1 MTDIVKQSKSVVI
14 YINPYA
20 HTVRLTLEGEG
31 PGAFA
36 EFFEEEYPESFTAC
50 GDYSAAVDHALTEIY
65 KKAQI
70 PPVGATVI
78 IPARLL
84 TVDYITIPTIKRGK
98 IGDAFETEYKILY
111 HHHEKLY
118 KAETMVASNRI
129 NSTFRLTVVKKEFI
143 DGIKEVTAKYKLVS
157 RDFVPEPCAVA
168 DAAYML
174 HPQLKK
180 TACIIA
186 DVRRSDTLITVCGKD
201 VLLGSYSLPFGWEFL
216 TGEVVDET
224 ELYTHDSADLVLL
237 NARERAKAMKL
248 TTFDDININSKKP
261 RDDNSPPPPEE
272 EFSDEETLNFDEET
286 DEEPEEREVRPAQP
300 KKVKSKRKLPAYML
314 RDLPESEEGVILE
327 NFRNIQKRILLIE
340 RQCELSGYL
349 PKIETVCL
357 NLPKE
362 FEMIASKLNADTE
375 HNKLHWMNLPVKSNP
390 KISSVGLYQFTARE
404 MKNNS
409 RFPVF

>member
-1 MTDIVKQSKSVVI
+1 MRARPPERRRAGNHDMTSAEIRRSFLDFFAARGHRI
-14 YINPYA
+14 YPSAPLVPHGDATLLFTNAGMVPFKEIFLGREAAASPRAVSSQKCLRVSGKHNDLENVGPSPRH
-20 HTVRLTLEGEG
+20 HTFFEMLGNFSFGDYFKKEAI
-31 PGAFA
+31 AFA
-36 EFFEEEYPESFTAC
+36 
-50 GDYSAAVDHALTEIY
+50 
-65 KKAQI
+65 
-70 PPVGATVI
+70 
-78 IPARLL
+78 
-84 TVDYITIPTIKRGK
+84 
-98 IGDAFETEYKILY
+98 
-111 HHHEKLY
+111 
-118 KAETMVASNRI
+118 
-129 NSTFRLTVVKKEFI
+129 
-143 DGIKEVTAKYKLVS
+143 
-157 RDFVPEPCAVA
+157 
-168 DAAYML
+168 
-174 HPQLKK
+174 
-180 TACIIA
+180 
-186 DVRRSDTLITVCGKD
+186 
-201 VLLGSYSLPFGWEFL
+201 WEFL

-248 TTFDDININSKKP
+248 TTFDDININGKKP